1 MCRPIENNSS
11 PGQAVYEPFSGSG
24 TTLIAAEM
32 SGRACHAVE
41 LSPAYSDVA
50 VLRWQAFTGQE
61 ARLEGSRATFA
72 EVEPSAAPPP
82 LGSAPDMPQG
92 SPYLPTEEQ
101 RRTVRVMAGFGIPQP
116 DIATLLEIDPKTLRL
131 HFRRELDCG
140 SVEATVKVAQTLFQ
154 MATSGQNTAASIFW
168 MKARAG
174 WREKHEVV
182 LSAKPAGEMT
192 DAELEE
198 EIARAR
204 AARLVLDREGPPNE
218 D

>member
-1 MCRPIENNSS
+1 M
-11 PGQAVYEPFSGSG
+11 AK
-24 TTLIAAEM
+24 
-32 SGRACHAVE
+32 
-41 LSPAYSDVA
+41 
-50 VLRWQAFTGQE
+50 
-61 ARLEGSRATFA
+61 EGLY
-72 EVEPSAAPPP
+72 V
-82 LGSAPDMPQG
+82 
-92 SPYLPTEEQ
+92 PTEEQ
-101 RRTVRVMAGFGIPQP
+101 RRTVRVMAGAGIPQP
-116 DIATLLEIDPKTLRL
+116 DIVTLLEIDPKTLRL
-131 HFRRELDCG
+131 HFRRELDRG

-204 AARLVLDREGPPNE
+204 AARLVLDREAPSGE
-218 D
+218 GSAGGE